1 MSQFQFVMRSGP
13 TPGVTYPLEEDQLTI
28 GRDASNGVAINDA
41 EVSRKHS
48 RLSFQGG
55 KYVLEDLG
63 STNGTFVNGQR
74 LAGPVVLKPGDVVSL
89 GEQIV
94 LMYDAVNIDPGATMA
109 APRRSARVAPPPVA
123 APQQQAYIPPQQQ
136 AAYAPAPVEPVY
148 SAPPAAKK
156 TNMLPIFIGIGL
168 FLFICLC
175 VVVFVIVDADPTGA
189 RWCIFPFRIIAQ
201 LMGSTCP

>member
-1 MSQFQFVMRSGP
+1 LEEKMAQFQFVMRSGP
-13 TPGVTYPLEEDQLTI
+13 TPGVTFPLEGDQLTI

-55 KYVLEDLG
+55 KYVVEDLG

-94 LMYDAVNIDPGATMA
+94 LMYDAINNDPGATMA
-109 APRRSARVAPPPVA
+109 APRKSVRAEPPP
-123 APQQQAYIPPQQQ
+123 APSYSP
-136 AAYAPAPVEPVY
+136 APAYVPAAG
-148 SAPPAAKK
+148 SAPARKGNTTPILIAA
-156 TNMLPIFIGIGL
+156 G
-168 FLFICLC
+168 
-175 VVVFVIVDADPTGA
+175 VVVFLCMCGGFFWWVDATY
-189 RWCIFPFRIIAQ
+189 RWCVFLPFIS
-201 LMGSTCP
+201 GC

>member
-13 TPGVTYPLEEDQLTI
+13 TPGVTFPLEGDQLTI

-55 KYVLEDLG
+55 KYVIEDLG

-74 LAGPVVLKPGDVVSL
+74 LSGPAVLKPGDVISL

-94 LMYDAVNIDPGATMA
+94 LMYDSANIDPGATMA
-109 APRRSARVAPPPVA
+109 SSRKSARVEAPPRAAQPMPPSAPPAYAPPPVG
-123 APQQQAYIPPQQQ
+123 QAY
-136 AAYAPAPVEPVY
+136 A
-148 SAPPAAKK
+148 APPAK
-156 TNMLPIFIGIGL
+156 TSMNMLPIFIAIVV
-168 FLFICLC
+168 FLFICMCAGFL
-175 VVVFVIVDADPTGA
+175 FWIDATY
-189 RWCIFPFRIIAQ
+189 RWCTFFPFIT
-201 LMGSTCP
+201 GCP

>member
-1 MSQFQFVMRSGP
+1 MAQFQFVMRSGP
-13 TPGVTYPLEEDQLTI
+13 TPGVTFPLEGDQLTI
-28 GRDASNGVAINDA
+28 GRDSSNGVAINDA

-94 LMYDAVNIDPGATMA
+94 LMYDAINMDPGATIA
-109 APRRSARVAPPPVA
+109 ASRKA
-123 APQQQAYIPPQQQ
+123 AHA
-136 AAYAPAPVEPVY
+136 
-148 SAPPAAKK
+148 APPAYSPPPPAYASAPAAGGAPAKK
-156 TNMLPIFIGIGL
+156 GSMLPLLIGGGALL
-168 FLFICLC
+168 FVCLC
-175 VVVFVIVDADPTGA
+175 AGFFWWVDATY
-189 RWCIFPFRIIAQ
+189 RWCVFFPFIS
-201 LMGSTCP
+201 GC

>member
-1 MSQFQFVMRSGP
+1 VKSLFIIFCLRRKKMAQFQLVMRSGP
-13 TPGVTYPLEEDQLTI
+13 TPGVIFPLEGDQLII

-41 EVSRKHS
+41 EISRKHS

-94 LMYDAVNIDPGATMA
+94 LMYDAINQDPGATMVSPRHAAVRATPPPISAQPA
-109 APRRSARVAPPPVA
+109 APVYTAA
-123 APQQQAYIPPQQQ
+123 APAYSNPP
-136 AAYAPAPVEPVY
+136 
-148 SAPPAAKK
+148 AKK
-156 TNMLPIFIGIGL
+156 TNLMPIFIGVGVL
-168 FLFICLC
+168 LFICLC
-175 VVVFVIVDADPTGA
+175 ISFFWWVDATY
-189 RWCIFPFRIIAQ
+189 RWCTFFPFIS
-201 LMGSTCP
+201 GC

>member
-13 TPGVTYPLEEDQLTI
+13 TPGVTFPLEGDQLII
-28 GRDASNGVAINDA
+28 GRDASNSVAINDA
-41 EVSRKHS
+41 EISRKHS

-94 LMYDAVNIDPGATMA
+94 LMYDAINMDPGATIA
-109 APRRSARVAPPPVA
+109 SPRAVARMTPPPIQQQPVAPVYAATPP
-123 APQQQAYIPPQQQ
+123 AYSG
-136 AAYAPAPVEPVY
+136 APA
-148 SAPPAAKK
+148 KQ
-156 TNMLPIFIGIGL
+156 TNLLPFFIGGGVFL
-168 FLFICLC
+168 FLCLC
-175 VVVFVIVDADPTGA
+175 ISFFWWVDATY
-189 RWCIFPFRIIAQ
+189 RWCTFFPFIS
-201 LMGSTCP
+201 GCS